1 MYRRSLCC
9 APKILH
15 LTKRHA
21 SSQAE
26 CPPSWP
32 RKIFSGVQPTGALHI
47 GNYLGA
53 IKRWVDL
60 QDAGEDVTYCIV
72 DLHSITLPQDPQVLR
87 QNSLQMAA
95 TLLACGIDP
104 SKATLFLQ
112 SGVPQHAELSWIL
125 GCMTTMARL
134 THLPQ
139 YKEKSGK
146 LKEVPLGLY
155 IYPVL
160 QAADIMLYKA
170 THVPVGEDQI
180 QHLQMAQSLAR
191 AFNNRFGVTFP
202 SCNPIISDDTSC
214 RVKSLRDPTKK
225 MSKSDPDPKACIM
238 LTDPPKAITE
248 KIKKSVTDFTSE
260 VTFEPET
267 RPGVANLI
275 TIHSLVSGCTPQQIC
290 DATRGLNTGQYKQ
303 HVADAL
309 VAHLN
314 PIRENIERYMADP
327 EYLAGV
333 IEDGCERAKVIA
345 EKTLVEVKDKVGM
358 NGFSLARTQRLL
370 NEMKGK

>member
-1 MYRRSLCC
+1 MSRQILRCTS
-9 APKILH
+9 KILPLAH
-15 LTKRHA
+15 RSA
-21 SSQAE
+21 SSQAKS
-26 CPPSWP
+26 PVWP

-60 QDAGEDVTYCIV
+60 QDAGENVTYCIV

-87 QNSLQMAA
+87 HNSLQMAA

-104 SKATLFLQ
+104 SRATLFLQ

-139 YKEKSGK
+139 YKDKSAK
-146 LKEVPLGLY
+146 LKEIPLGLY

-191 AFNNRFGVTFP
+191 AFNNRFGTTFP
-202 SCNPIISDDTSC
+202 SCEPIISDDTSC
-214 RVKSLRDPTKK
+214 RLKSLRDPTKK

-238 LTDPPKAITE
+238 LTDNGKEIVE

-275 TIHSLVSGCTPQQIC
+275 TIHSLASGKTPQQIC
-290 DATRGLNTGQYKQ
+290 QEAKGLNTGQYKQ

-309 VAHLN
+309 VEHLN
-314 PIRENIERYMADP
+314 PIRVRIERRWP
-327 EYLAGV
+327 
-333 IEDGCERAKVIA
+333 
-345 EKTLVEVKDKVGM
+345 T
-358 NGFSLARTQRLL
+358 
-370 NEMKGK
+370 

>member
-1 MYRRSLCC
+1 M
-9 APKILH
+9 
-15 LTKRHA
+15 
-21 SSQAE
+21 
-26 CPPSWP
+26 
-32 RKIFSGVQPTGALHI
+32 HI

-60 QDAGEDVTYCIV
+60 QNAGEDVTYCIV
-72 DLHSITLPQDPQVLR
+72 DLHSITLPQDPKVLR
-87 QNSLQMAA
+87 HNSLQMAA

-112 SGVPQHAELSWIL
+112 SGVPQHAELSWVL

-139 YKEKSGK
+139 YKEKSAK
-146 LKEVPLGLY
+146 LKEIPLGLY

-191 AFNNRFGVTFP
+191 AFNNRFGSTFP

-214 RVKSLRDPTKK
+214 RLKSLRDPTKK
-225 MSKSDPDPKACIM
+225 MSKSDPDPKSCIM
-238 LTDPPKAITE
+238 LTDTPKAIVE
-248 KIKKSVTDFTSE
+248 KIKKSVTDFIGE

-275 TIHSLVSGCTPQQIC
+275 TIHSLASGNTPQQIC
-290 DATRGLNTGQYKQ
+290 EAAKGLNTGQYKQ

-309 VAHLN
+309 VEHLT
-314 PIRENIERYMADP
+314 PIRDRIERYMADP
-327 EYLAGV
+327 HYLAGV
-333 IEDGCERAKVIA
+333 IEDGCEKAKATA
-345 EKTLVEVKDKVGM
+345 EETLAEVKSKVGM
-358 NGFSLARTQRLL
+358 NGFSLARSQRLL
-370 NEMKGK
+370 KEMKGE